1 MLKFAKSFSDAWP
14 IAAGIFA
21 LGVMAQPV
29 AAMTAA
35 EDACIDRLRAV
46 GGPDG
51 RSGTVLS
58 SRGS

>member
-29 AAMTAA
+29 AAMTAPKMPA
-35 EDACIDRLRAV
+35 LTNFGRVVAQMAARAW
-46 GGPDG
+46 
-51 RSGTVLS
+51 S
-58 SRGS
+58 